1 MTDQE
6 VLSKITPVF
15 QEVFQDSS
23 VIARMDMT
31 AADVLK
37 WDSLTHIDM
46 IMMVEEAF
54 GIRVPTRAITSM
66 KNVGDL
72 VRVVQSQVGAL

>member
-1 MTDQE
+1 MTDE
-6 VLSKITPVF
+6 DILNKISIAF
-15 QEVFQDSS
+15 REVFQDPTI
-23 VIARMDMT
+23 VARPEMT
-31 AADVLK
+31 ASDVDK

-54 GIRVPTRAITSM
+54 GIRIPTRAITGM

-72 VRVVQSQVGAL
+72 IRVIDSQLTK